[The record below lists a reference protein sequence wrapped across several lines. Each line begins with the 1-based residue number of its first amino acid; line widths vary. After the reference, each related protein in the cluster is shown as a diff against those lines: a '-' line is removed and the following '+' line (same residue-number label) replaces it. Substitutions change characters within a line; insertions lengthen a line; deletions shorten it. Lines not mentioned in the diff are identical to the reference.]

1 MLSGDIAIYFCSRLP
16 DGDADAAA
24 AAEERHLSRRHT
36 DRAAEPC
43 PCGQAGICLQTKG
56 KTPIY
61 SQFVYIF
68 SCICP
73 HF

>member
-1 MLSGDIAIYFCSRLP
+1 MLSGDIAIFFCSRLP
-16 DGDADAAA
+16 DEDAAA
-24 AAEERHLSRRHT
+24 AAAAERHLSRRHT
-36 DRAAEPC
+36 DRTAEPC
-43 PCGQAGICLQTKG
+43 PCVQAGICLQTKG
-56 KTPIY
+56 KTPIC